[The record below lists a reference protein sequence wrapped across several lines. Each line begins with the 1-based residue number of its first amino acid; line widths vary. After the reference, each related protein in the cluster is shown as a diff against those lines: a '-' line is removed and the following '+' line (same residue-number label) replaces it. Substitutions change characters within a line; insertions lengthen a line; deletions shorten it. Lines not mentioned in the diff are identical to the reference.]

1 MFSVII
7 IDDEKIAR
15 QTLEKYCKEYAKQ
28 FEVIS
33 SFSNGEAA
41 IEYLKDNSV
50 DIVFSD
56 IKMPGMS
63 GIDVAKWIYEN
74 KPKTKIVMVSGYS
87 DFHYAQEAIKYKVSY
102 YLLKVIDISEFKEVV
117 RVLEKELSDK
127 GRDDYFEIEMF
138 FCNLFCGFFDSEK
151 IMESKFNR
159 ITKASVDSVL
169 CRCITVSFDSLMA
182 FNEKHRY
189 DKEMFYT
196 VLTNIIRTAH
206 NQCFIMP
213 IKQDECK
220 CEYILMLP
228 KKEHFASMSK
238 KIEGLVSDIMGV
250 NTIVDEEDISLTDLY
265 KRNSMIDKAEKEKII
280 KSQSIDVVYGEKE
293 KFIKEVMK
301 YIDDNY
307 SSGITVSDIANKF
320 YTNRIYLTRQF
331 NEVTGQNVSE
341 YIMDLRMKK
350 AIECISENI
359 SVEKTCLMIGYADER
374 SFRRLFK
381 RYTGKTIKEY
391 KNDLKGD

>member
-1 MFSVII
+1 
-7 IDDEKIAR
+7 
-15 QTLEKYCKEYAKQ
+15 
-28 FEVIS
+28 
-33 SFSNGEAA
+33 
-41 IEYLKDNSV
+41 
-50 DIVFSD
+50 
-56 IKMPGMS
+56 
-63 GIDVAKWIYEN
+63 
-74 KPKTKIVMVSGYS
+74 
-87 DFHYAQEAIKYKVSY
+87 
-102 YLLKVIDISEFKEVV
+102 
-117 RVLEKELSDK
+117 
-127 GRDDYFEIEMF
+127 
-138 FCNLFCGFFDSEK
+138 
-151 IMESKFNR
+151 
-159 ITKASVDSVL
+159 
-169 CRCITVSFDSLMA
+169 
-182 FNEKHRY
+182 
-189 DKEMFYT
+189 
-196 VLTNIIRTAH
+196 
-206 NQCFIMP
+206 
-213 IKQDECK
+213 
-220 CEYILMLP
+220 MLP
-228 KKEHFASMSK
+228 KKEHFTSMSK

-250 NTIVDEEDISLTDLY
+250 NTIVDEEDISLMDLY

-350 AIECISENI
+350 AIECISKNI

-391 KNDLKGD
+391 KNDLKEE